1 MEYSGMSTA
10 TGSRS
15 SKRVVG
21 RKGSE
26 YLLFVS
32 WLRCMYVCIWSADGG
47 IARCVQ
53 EGGRAR
59 EIVAWHT
66 HLK

>member
-32 WLRCMYVCIWSADGG
+32 WLRCMYVFGRQMVGSPGVFKRAVEL
-47 IARCVQ
+47 ARLLH
-53 EGGRAR
+53 G
-59 EIVAWHT
+59 T
-66 HLK
+66 HI